1 MVENSHAIKPVIVD
15 YYSDIL
21 CVWAWI
27 AQRRI
32 DELNVKLQ
40 SSIVINHHYIDVFGD
55 VATKISHQWQ
65 TKGGYSGFASHV
77 QHSAATFEDAPVNE
91 KIWTELRPTTS
102 ANVHLVLKAIDLAC
116 GAESSIKAA
125 LQYRKAF
132 YIDALDISDMH
143 ALMTLA
149 EQQMLDIQNISKH
162 IKDGSAM
169 ALLMKDYQN
178 SKLLNLKGSPSFI
191 LDGGR
196 QTLYGN
202 VGYRVLLANIEELQK
217 NPQQEASW
225 C

>member
-1 MVENSHAIKPVIVD
+1 MSNPIVID

-32 DELNVKLQ
+32 DELNKKLHN
-40 SSIVINHHYIDVFGD
+40 SIVIQHHYMDLFGD
-55 VATKISHQWQ
+55 VSTKISTQWQ
-65 TKGGYSGFASHV
+65 EKGGYSGFAEHV
-77 QHSAATFEDAPVNE
+77 KKSAAAYDDAPINE

-102 ANVHLVLKAIDLAC
+102 ANAHLVLKAIEIAF
-116 GAESSIKAA
+116 GAESSIHAA
-125 LQYRKAF
+125 LQIRKAF
-132 YIDALDISDMH
+132 YINALDISDMNV
-143 ALMTLA
+143 LMVIA
-149 EQQMLDIQNISKH
+149 EQHKLDIQNISKH

-169 ALLMKDYQN
+169 AVLMKDYQT
-178 SKLLNLKGSPSFI
+178 SKQLSLKGSPSFI

-217 NPQQEASW
+217 KPLQEASW